1 MKRILAIVLSILLLL
16 TGCSGGNSPSGETH
30 GRSDPSAGIQGDG
43 FSEEGPSETV
53 SGTPEHIS
61 QWSDPLTDVPE
72 PTYYAIDEELAWALS
87 LIGIEPIP
95 PEDTLDTEAPVIPT
109 DGLWNTE
116 RSNLYDGTLTVDNLQ
131 DLFAMYASDADLTA
145 PPPVMEPTAVP
156 FGASE
161 DDPGSV
167 QINFA
172 DYYNEQSVM
181 IAYFEDFVE
190 RNLDTYNETA
200 DYTEAVYLY
209 LMAFFSMELA
219 MGASFTEEMEWSQLQ
234 SGAAMAFEMFGGTD
248 VEIIRNDA
256 HNYTVTYLDSDGAEI
271 TDHFRA
277 DSQQGIEM
285 LSYTDGVLTEIF
297 QYRELGNDT
306 YAWQSGTERLVM
318 SFKDKTVY
326 TCWYSK
332 LPEEAQ
338 RYTEADSVFSTDQ
351 VLDESWVMARG
362 DFSTEIRFDGTTL
375 SVRTA
380 GSWFGGEGSAVIT
393 SPA

>member
-43 FSEEGPSETV
+43 FPEEGPSETV
-53 SGTPEHIS
+53 SGIPEHIS

-351 VLDESWVMARG
+351 VPDESWVMARG

>member
-43 FSEEGPSETV
+43 FPEEGPSETV

-256 HNYTVTYLDSDGAEI
+256 HNYTVTYLDSDGTEI

-351 VLDESWVMARG
+351 VPDESWVMARG

>member
-43 FSEEGPSETV
+43 FPEEGPSETV

-351 VLDESWVMARG
+351 VPDESWVMARG